1 MISEFVK
8 CPPMSEWGEKKY
20 FKYTLKES
28 ILVEPG
34 QCLDF
39 ALYILHQPGNYS
51 SLYRS
56 RDCKIEG
63 NDDFK
68 LHESKLDTNGTNLDE
83 GQLPCIWYVVV

>member
-1 MISEFVK
+1 MITEDVK

-20 FKYTLKES
+20 FKYSLKES

-39 ALYILHQPGNYS
+39 ALYIQHQSGNKCE
-51 SLYRS
+51 LYCS
-56 RDCKIEG
+56 GNCKKEG

-68 LHESKLDTNGTNLDE
+68 LHKSKLDTNETDLSR